1 MSLIFKLSGKEFVHG
16 HIFSGLCVHVVVLS
30 YFVFLFHHRNY
41 PLTVLGKLELL
52 ILHREILLVQS
63 EY

>member
-1 MSLIFKLSGKEFVHG
+1 MAKFFT
-16 HIFSGLCVHVVVLS
+16 GLCVHVVVLS

-52 ILHREILLVQS
+52 MLHREILLVQS
-63 EY
+63 EYRSKTSDVFK